1 VVNGTARFRPSSVGS
16 GVGSGVR
23 SGVGSS
29 VGRGVGSGVGSGVG
43 GDVGSEVDS
52 GVGSD
57 VGSGVGSS
65 AGSAGSDVGSQH
77 PHRVSSCQFVSRCRG
92 PGAGRLV
99 PALAYKTPTMVR
111 QPNVQQFSSPAAPAR
126 VVTRFSYRVRVI
138 SGFFTGCE
146 MVWDGLWV
154 GVGCGHFEVGNTLKY
169 VGNTLKYVGNTPVCP
184 TSAWSISY
192 VFHSISYV
200 FQSISYVFQN
210 ISYLNMLTTHPT
222 SQTHPNPSHN
232 P

>member
-1 VVNGTARFRPSSVGS
+1 M
-16 GVGSGVR
+16 GSGVR
-23 SGVGSS
+23 SGAGSSVGRGVCSGVRSGTATEAPAPRGVVHGRGEVAGVTTRGAPLVAVRSPGAGGTGPAAMRGVRSYSRGGGADGGAQAILHRTVRNGVGSS

-126 VVTRFSYRVRVI
+126 VVARFSYRVRVI
-138 SGFFTGCE
+138 SGF
-146 MVWDGLWV
+146 
-154 GVGCGHFEVGNTLKY
+154 
-169 VGNTLKYVGNTPVCP
+169 P
-184 TSAWSISY
+184 I
-192 VFHSISYV
+192 
-200 FQSISYVFQN
+200 
-210 ISYLNMLTTHPT
+210 
-222 SQTHPNPSHN
+222 
-232 P
+232 